1 MKQYL
6 RGVHRMQRKAEAE
19 GVDVENQQPAETPE
33 IDDLEDFEVKDMDTE
48 SEVDDD
54 DDM

>member
-19 GVDVENQQPAETPE
+19 GVDVENQQAAETPE
-33 IDDLEDFEVKDMDTE
+33 LDGLEDFEVEDMDM
-48 SEVDDD
+48 EVDDD